1 MGTGKLRLVEPGVYA
16 GDALIFPRCP
26 DSAYSSNTPYI
37 HSYIL
42 ESRGLGLD
50 IRLNQIPYNDADP
63 FSPLF
68 KLPL

>member
-50 IRLNQIPYNDADP
+50 TRLN
-63 FSPLF
+63 
-68 KLPL
+68 